1 MLKNIMKHY
10 QNVVNDIPKYHMI
23 IECGDFNAHLGKT
36 EVHHMFRLLLEH
48 SEECGLNITN
58 TMFEKRK
65 GKLWTFISDMNGR
78 KSQINYILVNKK
90 WKNSIHNVEAYN
102 SFSSLGSDHRLVTA
116 NIRLSLR
123 MSKTEVL

>member
-1 MLKNIMKHY
+1 MHTW
-10 QNVVNDIPKYHMI
+10 
-23 IECGDFNAHLGKT
+23 T
-36 EVHHMFRLLLEH
+36 EVHHTFLKVTNTNSRLLLEH
-48 SEECGLNITN
+48 AEECGLNITN

-78 KSQINYILVNKK
+78 KPQIDYILVNKK

-116 NIRLSLR
+116 KIRLSL
-123 MSKTEVL
+123 